1 MIGLLVACGTVAVAI
16 VATVL
21 VAKYPPSMR
30 SFRKADG
37 QNVSLARWAT
47 LLDGLSRPASEDYSG
62 ASAWDIG
69 APVQP
74 AEFTRQLGSLQ
85 GALARAQESAVAV
98 GEDNH

>member
-1 MIGLLVACGTVAVAI
+1 MLGLLLACGTVAVTI

-21 VAKYPPSMR
+21 VAKYPPATRLS
-30 SFRKADG
+30 RKADAP
-37 QNVSLARWAT
+37 NISLARWAT
-47 LLDGLSRPASEDYSG
+47 LLDGLSRPASEDYSD

-85 GALARAQESAVAV
+85 GALARAQDSAVVV
-98 GEDNH
+98 GEEDH